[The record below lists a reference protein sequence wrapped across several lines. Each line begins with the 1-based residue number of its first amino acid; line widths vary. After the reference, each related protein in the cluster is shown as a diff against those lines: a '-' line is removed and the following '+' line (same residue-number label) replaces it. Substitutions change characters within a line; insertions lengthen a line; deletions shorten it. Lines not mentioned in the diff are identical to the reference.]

1 MIDLSIIDNILYL
14 LDEIGLK
21 QVDLCS
27 CLNINTSTFT
37 TWKNRGTDPP
47 AKYILLICEFLGIT
61 PYELLGNSKMEPIN
75 QTEDEAKLLSYYRQL
90 NDIEKGILIG
100 EAKAYAE
107 KSRK

>member
-14 LDEIGLK
+14 LDEKSLK
-21 QVDLCS
+21 QADLCS
-27 CLNINTSTFT
+27 CLKINTSTFT
-37 TWKNRGTDPP
+37 TWKNRKTDPP

-61 PYELLGNSKMEPIN
+61 PYELLGNSQKVTSN

-107 KSRK
+107 RSQK